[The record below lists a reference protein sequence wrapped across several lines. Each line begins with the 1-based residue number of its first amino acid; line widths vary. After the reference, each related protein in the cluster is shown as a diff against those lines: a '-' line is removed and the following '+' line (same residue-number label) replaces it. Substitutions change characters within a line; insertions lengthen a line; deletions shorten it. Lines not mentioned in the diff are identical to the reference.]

1 MEFKDKF
8 PIWNKLTKKQ
18 QEKLD
23 KTVTN
28 RNVKKGTIIHNG
40 SMTCVGLILVES
52 GQFRSYIYSE
62 EGREITIYRL
72 FEMDICIFS
81 ASCVMQNIQFD
92 ITIEAEKDSVVWII
106 PPNVLKEIMEESAPM
121 ANYMNQIMAGTAEAL
136 KEIMENENASP
147 FTILSQLTLLDVCI
161 QDHKL
166 LLKSNFLY
174 NILTMAKKE
183 MTLIW
188 KRYTCRSFIE
198 YSKK

>member
-121 ANYMNQIMAGTAEAL
+121 ANYMNQIMAGRLSEVMWL
-136 KEIMENENASP
+136 MEQIMW
-147 FTILSQLTLLDVCI
+147 
-161 QDHKL
+161 
-166 LLKSNFLY
+166 KSFD
-174 NILTMAKKE
+174 
-183 MTLIW
+183 
-188 KRYTCRSFIE
+188 KRL
-198 YSKK
+198 